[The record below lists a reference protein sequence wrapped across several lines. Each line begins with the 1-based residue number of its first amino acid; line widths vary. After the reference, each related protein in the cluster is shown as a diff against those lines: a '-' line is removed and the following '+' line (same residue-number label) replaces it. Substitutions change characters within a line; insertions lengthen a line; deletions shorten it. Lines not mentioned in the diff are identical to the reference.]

1 MASSLEF
8 DPFSVEF
15 FEDPY
20 GLYRRLRD
28 EMPVYYSEQYDFYAL
43 SRHSDVAAA
52 FKDFE
57 TYSSAYGVT
66 LEEIQ
71 GGEVKHGQSMIWMDP
86 PDHRRMRSLV
96 NKVFTPRAIQ
106 AQEDVVRERIRHH
119 LSLVD
124 PRGFDVVADFAA
136 LFPVEV
142 ITTMLGVPEESRQQV
157 RIWID
162 EFLEREPGQVGM
174 SEAGAEAMTQSGM
187 LYYNLIQLRRAQP
200 QADMISALIAAEVER
215 EDGSRT
221 RLEDAEIAGF
231 CSLLGGAG
239 AETVTK
245 LVGSAVVAFSE
256 HRDQWEQLRAD
267 RSMIPAAVEEVL
279 RFLGPVQYDC
289 RFTLKD
295 VRLHGTTIPAGSAVM
310 LLGAAANRDNRAC
323 TDAETFDI
331 NRDRNEAQNIAFGYG
346 IHSCLG
352 AALARMESV
361 IALDH
366 LLDFMPEFTVD
377 YANLRRV
384 AMTSVGG
391 YANVPVLRTIYAP
404 RIAGG

>member
-8 DPFSVEF
+8 DPFSTQF

-28 EMPVYYSEQYDFYAL
+28 ERPVYYSEQYDFYAL

-52 FKDFE
+52 FKDFD
-57 TYSSAYGVT
+57 TYSSAHGVT

-71 GGEVKHGQSMIWMDP
+71 GAEVQHGQSMIWMDP

-106 AQEDVVRERIRHH
+106 AQEEVVRARIEHH
-119 LSLVD
+119 LSHVD
-124 PRGFDVVADFAA
+124 PLKFDVVADFAA

-142 ITTMLGVPEESRQQV
+142 ITTMLGVPEQSRQQV
-157 RIWID
+157 RIWLD
-162 EFLEREPGQVGM
+162 EFLERESGQVGM
-174 SEAGAEAMTQSGM
+174 SEAGAEAMTQSGI
-187 LYYNLIQLRRAQP
+187 LYYDLIQLRRAQP

-215 EDGSRT
+215 DDGSRT
-221 RLEDAEIAGF
+221 RLDDAEIAGF
-231 CSLLGGAG
+231 CILLGGAG

-245 LVGSAVVAFSE
+245 LVGGAVVAFSQ
-256 HRDQWEQLRAD
+256 HADQWEQLRAD

-295 VRLHGTTIPAGSAVM
+295 VHLHGETIPAGSAVM
-310 LLGAAANRDNRAC
+310 LLGAAANRDERAF

-331 NRDRNEAQNIAFGYG
+331 HRDRSEAQNVAFGYG

-352 AALARMESV
+352 AALARMESA
-361 IALDH
+361 IALDY

-377 YANLRRV
+377 YTKLRRV

-391 YANVPVLRTIYAP
+391 YANVPVSAVSSSPVPL
-404 RIAGG
+404 G